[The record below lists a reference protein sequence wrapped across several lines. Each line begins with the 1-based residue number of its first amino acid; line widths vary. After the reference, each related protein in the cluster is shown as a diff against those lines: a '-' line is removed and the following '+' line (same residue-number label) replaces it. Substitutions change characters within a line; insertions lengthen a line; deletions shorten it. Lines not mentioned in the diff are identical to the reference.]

1 MPCCFGLIE
10 DDVEVPELELVAT
23 EDVYSYFMFI
33 APTEEAKEGSSR
45 TLDTLVAYLL
55 IFLNLFFQAVLL
67 YAVFWRVVLKTNE
80 WRSTI
85 TEFGPL
91 GQLAIFAPPLSG
103 CNTGE
108 SLCRLEG
115 ANVTCAPPSVQLMS
129 RWHELDL
136 NGDGVWTREE
146 VLFARD
152 DLKCKYVVDPV
163 EVFDVVVKTVLN
175 REGIIW
181 VHPDLRAGKAI
192 SEAYFTYAKGDVIM
206 CGYRNH
212 DMCGNLFERG
222 VFDAALEFNTVPRV
236 GNTIDSARKYCYDLL
251 KPGGFCDLTLPSTYS
266 VWKIESVQECKKS
279 KFFKF
284 MYEHPGTGNTK
295 ALLKV
300 DYGARDD
307 TEGTMRPL
315 FRVFLFIILSL
326 WVMAMVYEVKQ
337 IVLVSTWIAKFPS
350 TADLEDPKEG
360 AVTKY
365 YNEDGDIETMEI
377 HAIHPS
383 HRRTVIFITLTRF
396 IMLCVLLMVGVCL
409 LLKSQSYTDLI
420 MDAVSLVFIV
430 EIAQIL
436 YLQVLRPSVREQVE
450 NLKPMKIDPS
460 GIEWL
465 NSRPALIDLLWLG
478 IVFAVVLIVMICHYA
493 FLVSPLFEA
502 LECTCIGEG
511 ARCREA
517 NLFNDGF
524 WHHYWK
530 EETPA
535 VFATVNSLKEGGAA
549 LASSP
554 GRQHNKHREYN
565 PASALVQ
572 QMTQK
577 KARRRHKGMAL
588 GHADK

>member
-1 MPCCFGLIE
+1 MPCCFGLL
-10 DDVEVPELELVAT
+10 DDDTEVPELELVAT

-33 APTEEAKEGSSR
+33 APTEEHKEGSSR
-45 TLDTLVAYLL
+45 TLDTIVAYLL
-55 IFLNLFFQAVLL
+55 IFLNIFFQVVLL
-67 YAVFWRVVLKTNE
+67 YAVFWRVVLKTNQ
-80 WRSTI
+80 WRSEI
-85 TEFGPL
+85 TEFGPA
-91 GQLAIFAPPLSG
+91 GQAAIFEPPVGG
-103 CNTGE
+103 CNTGQ
-108 SLCRLEG
+108 SLCRLEDS
-115 ANVTCAPPSVQLMS
+115 NVTCAPPSVQLMS

-181 VHPDLRAGKAI
+181 VHPDLREGKAI
-192 SEAYFTYAKGDVIM
+192 PEAYFTYAKGDIIM
-206 CGYRNH
+206 CGYRNQ

-251 KPGGFCDLTLPSTYS
+251 KPGGFCDITLPSTYS

-284 MYEHPGTGNTK
+284 TYEHPGNGNAK

-307 TEGTMRPL
+307 TEGTMKPL
-315 FRVFLFIILSL
+315 FRLFLFIILSL
-326 WVMAMVYEVKQ
+326 WVMAMVYELKQ
-337 IVLVSTWIAKFPS
+337 IVLISTWVAKFPS
-350 TADLEDPKEG
+350 TTDLPRDED
-360 AVTKY
+360 AVVY
-365 YNEDGDIETMEI
+365 HDEDETYEI
-377 HAIHPS
+377 RAIHPY
-383 HRRTVIFITLTRF
+383 HRRTVMIITFIRF
-396 IMLCVLLMVGVCL
+396 VMLIILLVVGLCL

-460 GIEWL
+460 GMEWL
-465 NSRPALIDLLWLG
+465 NSRPALIDLIWLML
-478 IVFAVVLIVMICHYA
+478 VFVSVVIIMTCHYTV
-493 FLVSPLFEA
+493 LVSPLFEA

-511 ARCREA
+511 ARCRER
-517 NLFNDGF
+517 NLFNEGF
-524 WHHYWK
+524 WHQYWK
-530 EETPA
+530 EDTPA
-535 VFATVNSLKEGGAA
+535 VFATVNALKDSGATLVTSA
-549 LASSP
+549 
-554 GRQHNKHREYN
+554 GRQHGKHREYN

-572 QMTQK
+572 RLTQK
-577 KARRRHKGMAL
+577 KTRRRHKVMVPGQ
-588 GHADK
+588 ADNLSG

>member
-1 MPCCFGLIE
+1 MPCCFGLLQ
-10 DDVEVPELELVAT
+10 DDAEVDIELELGAT

-33 APTEEAKEGSSR
+33 APTEEKKEGSSR

-55 IFLNLFFQAVLL
+55 IFLNIFFQGVLL

-91 GQLAIFAPPLSG
+91 GQFAIFEPPLSG

-115 ANVTCAPPSVQLMS
+115 TNVTCAPPSVQLMS

-181 VHPDLRAGKAI
+181 IHPDLREGKAI
-192 SEAYFTYAKGDVIM
+192 PEAYFTYAKGDVIM

-251 KPGGFCDLTLPSTYS
+251 KPGGFCDVTLPSTYS

-279 KFFKF
+279 KFYKF
-284 MYEHPGTGNTK
+284 VYEHPGSGNAK

-307 TEGTMRPL
+307 LEGTMTPL
-315 FRVFLFIILSL
+315 FRIFLFIVLSL

-337 IVLVSTWIAKFPS
+337 IVLVATWIAKFPS
-350 TADLEDPKEG
+350 TTDLPAGKE
-360 AVTKY
+360 AVTEHEEEGTY
-365 YNEDGDIETMEI
+365 EI
-377 HAIHPS
+377 HAINPF
-383 HRRTVIFITLTRF
+383 HRRTVTVITVIRF
-396 IMLCVLLMVGVCL
+396 IMLLILLMVGLCL

-436 YLQVLRPSVREQVE
+436 YLQVLRPAVREQVE
-450 NLKPMKIDPS
+450 NLKPMKIEPS
-460 GIEWL
+460 GMEWL
-465 NSRPALIDLLWLG
+465 NSRPALTDLIWLV
-478 IVFAVVLIVMICHYA
+478 IVFIVVSIIMTCHYII
-493 FLVSPLFEA
+493 LVNPLFEA

-511 ARCREA
+511 TRCRET
-517 NLFNDGF
+517 NLFNEGF

-535 VFATVNSLKEGGAA
+535 VFAAVKSLKEGGGAA
-549 LASSP
+549 LASSA
-554 GRQHNKHREYN
+554 GRQHSKHREYN

-572 QMTQK
+572 QLTQK
-577 KARRRHKGMAL
+577 KTRRRHKGMAL
-588 GHADK
+588 GQADK